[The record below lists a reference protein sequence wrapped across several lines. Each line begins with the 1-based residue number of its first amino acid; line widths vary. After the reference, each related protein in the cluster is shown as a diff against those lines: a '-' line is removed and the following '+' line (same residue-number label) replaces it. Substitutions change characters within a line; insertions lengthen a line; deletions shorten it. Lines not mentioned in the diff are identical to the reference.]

1 MFLLNTQVDVPE
13 HGTALWKRG
22 SITYCYQLVPVPDRK
37 SPARKLIG
45 RLVSSE
51 PDCSR
56 MFPNERYYALRGFE
70 MPEPDYAR
78 ISKAGRPS
86 SAVYKEGMRTY
97 PGFALMAFAAL
108 ERSGAMPFLTE
119 VFGETKAQQIAFLAT
134 HFCAGYT
141 STEDLPLHS
150 VIHNVLKGAQGLTGQ
165 GASELL
171 ASGIRRDKISA
182 FFDRWI
188 PLAAGHDTAAYD
200 VTALPTQARRIVEAE
215 YGYTHGGPSLPQVN
229 YALFSNT
236 VTGMPLFYEHYSGSL
251 SDKTSLLKVMD
262 TARSHGFEGVKV
274 VMDRGFASGDN
285 IDGLTEM
292 GIEFVMGVPC
302 TFKEVKAKL
311 TEFGKK
317 SFLPFSSRV
326 TGLRHDGTVSEED
339 CFCESTDFEW
349 HGRKLRLHLYRN
361 EMESARQR
369 SAFTARLRY
378 CRDYAL
384 RHDAMPD
391 LSLYSEAASCF
402 HREKGKKGQWIL
414 DESAVNDKIARMGCF
429 ALFSSPSADLSGEQA
444 LQICRSREIDEELF
458 NCLKTDSSG
467 SPLRIH
473 SDDALDGKFFVLFLS
488 AIIRRFILSR
498 TREMLRQ
505 GGHSFRHLTDTLN
518 LIEVE
523 LRGDGS
529 LHMVRDVPGITL
541 SEMSLIVDR
550 EVAAKLGLKDTYTA
564 RPKRRATKK
573 EMEERRKQPRRP
585 RGRPRRTQSTDTEAR
600 AKDSA

>member
-13 HGTALWKRG
+13 HGIALWPRG
-22 SITYCYQLVPVPDRK
+22 KITYCYQLVPVEGK
-37 SPARKLIG
+37 TSPSRKLIG
-45 RLVSSE
+45 RLVNDE

-56 MFPNERYYALRGFE
+56 MFPNEQYYALRKLE
-70 MPEPDYAR
+70 MPEPDYAH

-86 SAVYKEGMRTY
+86 SAVYREGTRTY

-119 VFGETKAQQIAFLAT
+119 VFGETRAQQIAFLAT
-134 HFCAGYT
+134 HYCAGYT
-141 STEDLPLHS
+141 STEDLAMHS
-150 VIHNVLKGAQGLTGQ
+150 VIHNVLKGAQGLTKQ
-165 GASELL
+165 GASELF
-171 ASGIRRDKISA
+171 ASGIRKEDISA

-188 PLAAGHDTAAYD
+188 PLASGNDTAAYD
-200 VTALPTQARRIVEAE
+200 VTALPTQARKTVEAE

-236 VTGMPLFYEHYSGSL
+236 VTGMPIFYEHYCGSL
-251 SDKTSLLKVMD
+251 SDKTSLLRVMD

-302 TFKEVKAKL
+302 TFKEVKEKL
-311 TEFGKK
+311 TEFGKRNY
-317 SFLPFSSRV
+317 LPFSSRV
-326 TGLRHDGTVSEED
+326 TDLRHDGTVSEED
-339 CFCESTDFEW
+339 CFCETLDYEW
-349 HGRKLRLHLYRN
+349 NGRKLRLHLYRN

-369 SAFTARLRY
+369 SSFTARLRY

-384 RHDAMPD
+384 KHDAMPD
-391 LSLYSEAASCF
+391 LSLYAEAASCF
-402 HREKGKKGQWIL
+402 YREKGKNGKWVL
-414 DESAVNDKIARMGCF
+414 DEPKVNDRLARMGCF
-429 ALFSSPSADLSGEQA
+429 ALFSSPSANLSGQKA

-458 NCLKTDSSG
+458 NCLKTDDNG
-467 SPLRIH
+467 VPLRVH
-473 SDDALDGKFFVLFLS
+473 GDDALNGKFFVLFLS
-488 AIIRRFILSR
+488 TVIRRFILSR
-498 TREMLRQ
+498 TRELLRQ

-529 LHMVRDVPGITL
+529 LHMVKDVPGITL

-550 EVAAKLGLKDTYTA
+550 DVAEKLGLKDTYTA

-573 EMEERRKQPRRP
+573 EMEERRKQPKRP
-585 RGRPRRTQSTDTEAR
+585 RGRPRKDPATDNA